1 MEGLTLS
8 PLKLI
13 AGEKGNVMHALK
25 ATDNTFVS
33 FGEAYF
39 STVIH
44 GIAKGW
50 KRHNRMTLNLVVP
63 VGAIRF
69 VVVDDRG
76 ATPEVFETILGPE
89 VNYQRLTVEPGLWV
103 AFQGI
108 GTELNLLLNLA
119 SIPHDPT
126 ESDSLSMDDN
136 HLGFKQWDI
145 NQLG

>member
-13 AGEKGNVMHALK
+13 PNEKGNVMHALK
-25 ATDNTFVS
+25 ATDSTFVS

-63 VGAIRF
+63 AGAIRF

-76 ATPEVFETILGPE
+76 ATPEVFETVLGPE

-103 AFQGI
+103 AFQGV
-108 GTELNLLLNLA
+108 GDGLNLLLNLA

-126 ESDSLSMDDN
+126 ESDSLPLDDSR
-136 HLGFKQWDI
+136 LGAHNWDI
-145 NQLG
+145 SQLG